1 MLRVGLTG
9 GIASGKSTVSR
20 MFAELGCKVLDS
32 DRITHELFSPGEPVN
47 RAVAAAFGPSI
58 VASDGSID
66 RRILGELVFNDV
78 ALRQKLNSIV
88 HPAIRQRQEDFLSA
102 VFAASP
108 DAIGMIEAALMFEAG
123 TYKNYDKVIV
133 VTCSVDEQ
141 RRRLRERSGLTPD
154 QIEARISAQMPVSEK
169 AKLADF
175 VIDNSGST
183 ESTRKQVEVIYTR
196 LRALSETRGG
206 PE

>member
-47 RAVAAAFGPSI
+47 RAVAAAFGPSV

-66 RRILGELVFNDV
+66 RRVLGELVFNDA
-78 ALRQKLNSIV
+78 ALRQKLNAIV

-102 VFAASP
+102 VFAAEP
-108 DAIGMIEAALMFEAG
+108 DGIGMIEAALMFEAG

-141 RRRLRERSGLTPD
+141 RRRLRERSRLTPE
-154 QIEARISAQMPVSEK
+154 QIEARIASQMPVAEK
-169 AKLADF
+169 ATLADF
-175 VIDNSGST
+175 IVDNSGSL
-183 ESTRKQVEVIYTR
+183 EGTRRQVQEVYEA
-196 LRALSETRGG
+196 LRKLAVSEL
-206 PE
+206 